1 MNKQLY
7 HNFKTSIGEYTL
19 FFISIYTIIVSVML
33 HKTLSAGVYQ
43 VETLFLDCFM
53 PLFFVYITY
62 FLISIISYK
71 VVNISYLSILVKS
84 SFFTFIPLIIT
95 LLATINIKNVS
106 WDLSIFTILWV
117 FVLNLYLISLILV
130 FVYTLKLKAII
141 VLGLFV
147 LSPFFSNLLET
158 EILKYSPFEIVITI
172 LKSLKSQQTDY
183 LGFGILSFYTII
195 ILLFVIKYNKQHEK
209 KH

>member
-1 MNKQLY
+1 
-7 HNFKTSIGEYTL
+7 
-19 FFISIYTIIVSVML
+19 
-33 HKTLSAGVYQ
+33 VYQ